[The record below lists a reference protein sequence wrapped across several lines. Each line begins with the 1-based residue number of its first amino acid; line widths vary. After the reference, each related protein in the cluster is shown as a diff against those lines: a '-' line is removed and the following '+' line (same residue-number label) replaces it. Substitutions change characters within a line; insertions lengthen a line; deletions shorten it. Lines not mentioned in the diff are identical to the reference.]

1 MDDFKSSGSKGLV
14 VVTF

>member
-1 MDDFKSSGSKGLV
+1 MDDFKSSGSKDLV